1 MRSELSGTPQ
11 GFSATATHRTMTDE
25 SIFPYDLPGTRTV
38 LVVDD
43 ARVVRRLAYRLLSEA
58 GYRVFEAG
66 SAVEALEVL
75 DLARGRVD
83 AALLDVIL
91 PEVNGVDLARMI
103 QEKSPTIG
111 VVFMSA
117 HPAEVM
123 VREGLS
129 DLHVHF
135 LAKPFTR
142 QDLLHAVASA
152 IHGPKKRNGEPHRAN
167 RPATG

>member
-1 MRSELSGTPQ
+1 
-11 GFSATATHRTMTDE
+11 MTYD
-25 SIFPYDLPGTRTV
+25 SIFPYDLPGARTV

-43 ARVVRRLAYRLLSEA
+43 ARVVRRLACRLLSEA

-75 DLARGRVD
+75 GLARGRVN
-83 AALLDVIL
+83 AVLLDVIL

-117 HPAEVM
+117 HPAEVL

-129 DLHVHF
+129 DLNVHF

-142 QDLLHAVASA
+142 EDLLNAVASA
-152 IHGPKKRNGEPHRAN
+152 IHGPKKSNGEPHRAN
-167 RPATG
+167 RPGAE